1 MVKLGFLV
9 SHLLLC
15 SRIHF
20 ITFFTEFF
28 SFLCICITVLSQLQ
42 QELSYRFLHA
52 NSQVNH
58 SNHQQHQHQQPQH
71 VQQQQHGFKHPGQ
84 QQPVRRGDSGQAM
97 DTSVAPSPA
106 VGGVSG
112 GRQQYQHQQQ
122 QQRPQGFKWC
132 YAHVH
137 IAQQIQQQQQRAKVS
152 PGTLEL

>member
-1 MVKLGFLV
+1 MLHFLCLTFV
-9 SHLLLC
+9 NCVLVMY
-15 SRIHF
+15 F
-20 ITFFTEFF
+20 ITFFDQIFF
-28 SFLCICITVLSQLQ
+28 FFLYIYITVLSQLQ

-58 SNHQQHQHQQPQH
+58 SNHQQPQH
-71 VQQQQHGFKHPGQ
+71 VQQQQQQHGFKHPGR

-106 VGGVSG
+106 VGEGIGG
-112 GRQQYQHQQQ
+112 GRQQQQQ
-122 QQRPQGFKWC
+122 LHQRPLGFKWC

-152 PGTLEL
+152 P